1 MKSKGIQKLRIG
13 IASPEI
19 IRSWSYGEVL
29 EPETINYRRL
39 RPEKDGLFCEAIFGP
54 TRDYQCHCGKYKNIR
69 YKGIVCDKCGVE
81 VTRSAVRRERMG
93 HIELAAP
100 VAHLWFSRRIP
111 SILGRLLDMSRR
123 DLDRVLYFA
132 QYIVIYVDEEARKRA
147 LEQLDTRFTSG
158 EGEVGADFSEG
169 IKTKEIEREER
180 LKELEDKQI
189 DVEARYDEQIAAD
202 LEPVIKQGQRLEKTL
217 QDSVDEPA
225 KDDLIFPETD
235 VVIVKKG
242 KKISTAHIANIQDVV
257 KKRLTEIEE
266 SLKEAKEN
274 ELEHIKL
281 DVARVRA
288 ETNQEITQ
296 LRDNLGL
303 AIDSAQSEYK
313 RLRDEL
319 LNLQPLTFLGEA
331 EYRELRSRWGQV
343 FQAEMGAEAFYD
355 ILKRLDLDALSK
367 DLWNEIKTTG
377 SKQKRK
383 KAIKRLKVVDAFQN
397 TNNQPEW
404 MILTVLP
411 VIPPDLRPMVQLDGG
426 RFATSDLNDLY
437 RRVINRNNRL
447 KRLLELGAPD
457 VIVRN
462 EKRMLQE
469 AVDSLIDNSQRGKAL
484 SRRGRRE
491 LKSLS
496 DMLKG
501 KKGRFRRN
509 LLGKRV
515 DYSGRS
521 VIVSGPKLKMSQCGL
536 PKKMALELFRPFVI
550 SILEKRGFATNV
562 KGAKRLIERNRPEVW
577 EALEEAVKS
586 RPVLL
591 NRAPTLHRLGIQA
604 FEVELIEGSA
614 IQLHPL
620 VCPAFNADFD
630 GDQMA
635 VHVPL
640 SQKAVTE
647 ARELMLSTKN
657 LLKPAN
663 GEPIIAPSKDMVLG
677 VFFLTREDERPYPGD
692 GRIFSTKIEVEMAYQ
707 LDQVKIP
714 TKIKLLAETWYDE
727 DGERMNAPEERVID
741 TTVGRTIFNLALPY
755 EVQFMNWPLVKG
767 DVKDLITEIYEYC
780 DNETTTWAADSIK
793 DLGFEFATK
802 SGYSIAVADLQIP
815 PEKEVIVAD
824 AFEKV
829 GAVER
834 SFRRGLLTAQE
845 QDDRLIEIWQKTTAV
860 VGDAVKANMDPHGN
874 MAVMAL
880 SGATK
885 GGFGPVSQLA
895 GMRGLMA
902 DPSGQI
908 IPVPIRSSFREGLTA
923 LEYFISSHGARK
935 GLADTALRTAD
946 AGYLTRRLVDVS
958 QDAIINSED
967 CGTDNCIILER
978 SEDVA
983 GQTLQDRV
991 FSRVLAD
998 HVVDQETGEV
1008 LVEKNTIVSR
1018 EIARKIQKS
1027 NVESVKVFS
1036 PFTCALEYGLCAK
1049 CYGLDLGRGEP
1060 VQKGATVG
1068 IVAAQSIGEPGTQLT
1083 LRTFHTG
1090 GVAAASDITT
1100 GLPRVEELFE
1110 ARKAP
1115 KGEAVLTEIAGRVS
1129 IEKSDRYSD
1138 MRVVR
1143 VTHSEMISDA
1153 YELEKSWRKRVKDED
1168 QVEEGD
1174 VIASLDADNK
1184 LLARNDGRVRI
1195 EGRTIIV
1202 SYEINDEKYYEIPSN
1217 SRLAVEDGEM
1227 VEPAQRLTEGSL
1239 NTHDILRIS
1248 GRDACQKYMLN
1259 EVQSV
1264 YRSQGQSIHDKHF
1277 EIVIAKMMSRVNVTD
1292 SGDTETLPRELT
1304 NRIGVMREN
1313 EELLKQGRQPLKYD
1327 DVLLGITK
1335 ASLST
1340 DSFLA
1345 AASFQHTI
1353 KILTQAAVNGDED
1366 PLFGLKENVI
1376 IGKLIPAGT
1385 GFIRGP
1391 FTPEDE
1397 VVNVEEE
1404 SAELEG
1410 TVSEIDLDVIS
1421 EDTVVEDLEKE
1432 VAVEE

>member
-1 MKSKGIQKLRIG
+1 MKTKGLKKLRIG
-13 IASPEI
+13 LASPEI
-19 IRSWSYGEVL
+19 IHSWSYGEVL

-132 QYIVIYVDEEARKRA
+132 QYIVTYVDEEGRKKA
-147 LEQLDTRFTSG
+147 LDQLDTKFTSG
-158 EGEVGADFSEG
+158 EGEVGKDYTEE
-169 IKTKEIEREER
+169 ITLKEIEREES
-180 LKELEDKQI
+180 LAELETKQDEI
-189 DVEARYDEQIAAD
+189 KSRFDEQIALD

-217 QDSVDEPA
+217 QDSVDTTA
-225 KDDLIFPETD
+225 KDDLIFPETE

-242 KKISTAHIANIQDVV
+242 KKISTSHISNIQEVV
-257 KKRLTEIEE
+257 KQRLTEIED
-266 SLKEAKEN
+266 SLQEEKDN

-288 ETNQEITQ
+288 ETTQDMNQ
-296 LRDNLGL
+296 LRDKLDL
-303 AIDSAQSEYK
+303 ALDSAQSEYK
-313 RLRDEL
+313 RLREEL
-319 LNLQPLTFLGEA
+319 LNLQPLIFLGEA
-331 EYRELRSRWGQV
+331 EYRELRSRWGQI

-367 DLWNEIKTTG
+367 ELWHEIRTTG

-383 KAIKRLKVVDAFQN
+383 KATKRLKVVDSFQN
-397 TNNQPEW
+397 TENQPEW

-521 VIVSGPKLKMSQCGL
+521 VIVSGPKLEMSQCGL

-550 SILEKRGFATNV
+550 SILVKRGFATNV

-577 EALEEAVKS
+577 EALEEAIKS

-604 FEVELIEGSA
+604 FEPQLIEGSA

-640 SQKAVTE
+640 SKRAVEE
-647 ARELMLSTKN
+647 ARELMLSTRN

-663 GEPIIAPSKDMVLG
+663 GEPIIAPSKDMVMG
-677 VFFLTREDERPYPGD
+677 VYFLTRDDDRSYPGD
-692 GRIFSTKIEVEMAYQ
+692 GRIFSSVDEVEIAYH

-714 TKIKLLAETWYDE
+714 TKIKLLAETWYSD
-727 DGERMNAPEERVID
+727 DQERMDQSEERVID
-741 TTVGRTIFNLALPY
+741 TTVGRAIFNIALPP
-755 EVQFMNWPLVKG
+755 EVQFVNWSLVKG

-780 DNETTTWAADSIK
+780 DNETTTSAADRIK
-793 DLGFEFATK
+793 DLGFEYATK
-802 SGYSIAVADLQIP
+802 SGYSIAVADLMIP
-815 PEKEVIVAD
+815 PEKEEIVQEALD
-824 AFEKV
+824 KV
-829 GAVER
+829 RSVER

-845 QDDRLIEIWQKTTAV
+845 QDDRVIDIWQKTTAE

-874 MAVMAL
+874 MAVMAV

-908 IPVPIRSSFREGLTA
+908 IPLPIRSSFREGLTA

-958 QDAIINSED
+958 QDAIINADD
-967 CGTDNCIILER
+967 CGTNRAIVLER

-991 FSRVLAD
+991 FSRVLAG
-998 HVVDQETGEV
+998 HVVDEKTGEV
-1008 LVEKNTIVSR
+1008 LVEKDTLVTR
-1018 EIARKIQKS
+1018 EIARNIQKS
-1027 NVESVKVFS
+1027 HVESVQVYS
-1036 PFTCALEYGLCAK
+1036 PLTCELEYGLCAK

-1060 VQKGATVG
+1060 VSLGATVG

-1115 KGEAVLTEIAGRVS
+1115 KGEAVLTEIAGNVS

-1143 VTHSEMISDA
+1143 VTHSEMVSDS
-1153 YELEKSWRKRVKDED
+1153 YDLEKRWRKRVKDED
-1168 QVEEGD
+1168 KVEEGD
-1174 VIASLDADNK
+1174 ILASLGADNT

-1202 SYEINDEKYYEIPSN
+1202 SYEVNDEKYYEIPSN
-1217 SRLAVEDGEM
+1217 ARLAVEGGEM
-1227 VEPAQRLTEGSL
+1227 VQPAQRLTEGSL

-1248 GRDACQKYMLN
+1248 GRDACQKYMLS
-1259 EVQSV
+1259 EVQKV
-1264 YRSQGQSIHDKHF
+1264 YRSQGQNIHDKHF

-1292 SGDTETLPRELT
+1292 SGDSETLPRELS
-1304 NRIGVMREN
+1304 NRIAVMQEN
-1313 EELLKQGRQPLKYD
+1313 EQLLQEGKRPLKYID
-1327 DVLLGITK
+1327 ILLGITK
-1335 ASLST
+1335 AALNT
-1340 DSFLA
+1340 DSFLS

-1353 KILTQAAVNGDED
+1353 KILTQAAVNRDED

-1385 GFIRGP
+1385 GFHQGP
-1391 FTPEDE
+1391 FAPDPELPEDE
-1397 VVNVEEE
+1397 VDLEDAEAESDLEPNDEGQEEAVVAEEE
-1404 SAELEG
+1404 P
-1410 TVSEIDLDVIS
+1410 
-1421 EDTVVEDLEKE
+1421 VVG
-1432 VAVEE
+1432 